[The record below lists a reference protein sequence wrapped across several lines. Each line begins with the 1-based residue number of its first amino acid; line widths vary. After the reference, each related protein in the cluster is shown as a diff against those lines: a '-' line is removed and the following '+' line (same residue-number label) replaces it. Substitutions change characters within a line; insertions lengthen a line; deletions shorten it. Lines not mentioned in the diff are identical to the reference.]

1 MLVIVAGCK
10 SAAGRL
16 VLDTFKTEE
25 NISEGEVF
33 RRLLVQ

>member
-1 MLVIVAGCK
+1 MLVIVTGCK
-10 SAAGRL
+10 NAVGRL

-25 NISEGEVF
+25 NMKESEVF